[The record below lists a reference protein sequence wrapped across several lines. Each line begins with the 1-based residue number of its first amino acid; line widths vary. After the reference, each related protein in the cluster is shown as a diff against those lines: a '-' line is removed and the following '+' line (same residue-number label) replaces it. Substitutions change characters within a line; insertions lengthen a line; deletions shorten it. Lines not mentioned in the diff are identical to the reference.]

1 MRMIES
7 VPERQLLRV
16 YVDESGD
23 RGFSARS
30 SPVFILAAIVVR
42 DEDEPQLRLIR
53 DQLCTDLEKPHATVL
68 HWAQNIQKHSQRN
81 YVAKTIGGAP
91 LTLLYVIVDK
101 ASLRAASGL
110 HNHERLYNY
119 AVRRL
124 IERLSWYIRDE
135 EAEAIVTFAR
145 IRNFKYTSLETYIA
159 YLSSS
164 PNSIHWKS
172 FKDLPRID
180 DPKRKVLLQMADIAA
195 GCLSNAIVPDQ
206 WGGFEYSHLREIQ
219 PLIYRNTPG
228 KITSYGLHVISG
240 KPSTI
245 LSDTTWWANFPNK

>member
-1 MRMIES
+1 MIEQ
-7 VPERQLLRV
+7 VPGRPLLRV

-23 RGFSARS
+23 RGFSAKS
-30 SPVFILAAIVVR
+30 SPVFILAAIVAR
-42 DEDEPQLRLIR
+42 DNDEPRLRLMR
-53 DQLCTDLEKPHATVL
+53 EQLCTDLEKPSTTVL
-68 HWAQNIQKHSQRN
+68 HWAQNIQNHSQRKH
-81 YVAKTIGGAP
+81 VAKTISGAP

-101 ASLRAASGL
+101 ASLRTSSGL
-110 HNHERLYNY
+110 HDHERLYNY

-135 EAEAIVTFAR
+135 KAEAIVTFAR
-145 IRNFKYTSLETYIA
+145 IRNFKYASLETYIY
-159 YLSSS
+159 YLRSS

-180 DPKRKVLLQMADIAA
+180 DPSRKVLLQVADIAA
-195 GCLSNAIVPDQ
+195 GCLSKAIVPDK
-206 WGGFEYSHLREIQ
+206 WGNFEYSYLREIQ

-240 KPSTI
+240 KSSTM
-245 LSDTTWWANFPNK
+245 LPATTWWADFPNK